1 VSCRNEVLQNM
12 CVCPAAGLAFYSD
25 LQGQL
30 ISQIYSGPS
39 HYVFNQSFSQTAAND
54 LCYMHSH
61 GECEGGWRGGF
72 MWQAVPRLICH
83 RRTRPSAESN
93 CRRLDTHPCVGIIH
107 SQSPFSRLGDSGRSY
122 SVTR

>member
-1 VSCRNEVLQNM
+1 M
-12 CVCPAAGLAFYSD
+12 CPAAGLAFCPD

-54 LCYMHSH
+54 LCYIQSH
-61 GECEGGWRGGF
+61 GECEGAGDGF

-83 RRTRPSAESN
+83 RRTRPSDESN
-93 CRRLDTHPCVGIIH
+93 CRRLDTDSCVGIIH
-107 SQSPFSRLGDSGRSY
+107 SQSPFSHHGDSGRYY
-122 SVTR
+122 SVTHSLTVF